1 MDTSS
6 EAEIGMTE
14 MAEAH
19 NLLPLLHCCLF
30 SAQALWFGNGVAVLP
45 FQGCQ
50 EILSYIR
57 KIILVC
63 YKSVSLSCRMN
74 ICL

>member
-19 NLLPLLHCCLF
+19 NLLSPLHCCLF
-30 SAQALWFGNGVAVLP
+30 SAQALWLGNGVSIPP

-50 EILSYIR
+50 EVLSCIR
-57 KIILVC
+57 KKILVC
-63 YKSVSLSCRMN
+63 YKSVSLSGKMN

>member
-45 FQGCQ
+45 F
-50 EILSYIR
+50 
-57 KIILVC
+57 
-63 YKSVSLSCRMN
+63 
-74 ICL
+74 